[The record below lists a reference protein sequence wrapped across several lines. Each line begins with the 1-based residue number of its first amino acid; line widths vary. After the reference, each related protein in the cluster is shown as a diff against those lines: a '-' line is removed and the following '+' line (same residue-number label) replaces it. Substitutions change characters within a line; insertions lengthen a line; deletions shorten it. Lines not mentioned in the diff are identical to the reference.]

1 MSDSEFISSD
11 DSNNEK
17 FPDDFIENIP
27 DDSSKSENDDF
38 SDMTD
43 MNVSSLIL
51 EVGLFF
57 LLGRLLLGILKFGL
71 INKAFLF
78 SSQRKI

>member
-1 MSDSEFISSD
+1 MSDSESISSD
-11 DSNNEK
+11 DSNNKK

-43 MNVSSLIL
+43 MNVSSLTL
-51 EVGLFF
+51 EV
-57 LLGRLLLGILKFGL
+57 GRLLLSILKFGL
-71 INKAFLF
+71 TNKAFLF
-78 SSQRKI
+78 AKDLKN